1 LQAIKNIRRVTM
13 GNRILIISLVL
24 ALIMV
29 MVLPMGVGAT
39 GGSPDGTAIGTVGYD
54 ITSIYSISLS
64 TPDLTLT
71 SAPNTQTPV
80 STAPFTITITSNSET
95 YKYGAITV
103 KGEDGRLSAGGVI
116 LEPALTIA
124 GESPLGWSS
133 TSISGSETAQQLP
146 PNRLYVSTGTA
157 SRTATVT
164 QLAVIDR
171 TIIPAGN
178 YSESLTFT
186 VYFYDTN
193 S

>member
-1 LQAIKNIRRVTM
+1 M
-13 GNRILIISLVL
+13 GKRILVYALVL
-24 ALIMV
+24 AFTMV
-29 MVLPMGVGAT
+29 MVFPMGVGAT
-39 GGSPDGTAIGTVGYD
+39 GGIADGTAVGTVGYD
-54 ITSIYSISLS
+54 ITSNYTISLS
-64 TPDLTLT
+64 TSNLALT

-95 YKYGAITV
+95 FKYGAITV
-103 KGEDGRLSAGGVI
+103 KGVDGKLSAGGVI
-116 LEPALTIA
+116 LEPALTII

-146 PNRLYVSTGTA
+146 PNRIYVSTGTA

-164 QLAVIDR
+164 QLAVTDR